1 MANTEMAEHGQNL
14 VAFLTGDID
23 HHGAK
28 KAREM
33 IDAAVSVCRPEKL
46 ILDFS
51 EVEFIDSSAVGLI
64 MGRYRLMS
72 QLGGTVKVINLNARC
87 KKLLQLSGVFS
98 IVTCEERK
106 K

>member
-1 MANTEMAEHGQNL
+1 MANTEMAERGQNL
-14 VAFLTGDID
+14 IAFLNGDID

-28 KAREM
+28 KAREI
-33 IDAAVSVCRPEKL
+33 IDAAVSVCSPQKL

-72 QLGGTVKVINLNARC
+72 QLGGSVKVINLNPRC

-98 IVTCEERK
+98 IVTCEEK
-106 K
+106 KQ